1 MYNDTMI
8 GLGVI
13 LLFLAGAGLLNFYEK
28 RKGRR
33 LFLEKMM
40 ASWGKIPQR
49 EYSYEEL
56 DHISQFFRQR
66 EKEGFYID
74 DITWN
79 DLDMDRIYALIN
91 QSVSPVGDECLYD
104 LLRKPV
110 FREEELKQRER
121 LLEFFKIREKER
133 HRIQALLAGIR
144 KPGNVSVF
152 EAVNITKEVEIQGRG
167 FQITMCLAFF
177 LSLLFFM
184 LMPSPGI
191 FCFLG
196 ICILNIIT
204 YFMRKQDIDLY
215 LNSFRCVI
223 QLLEAQK
230 GLEKLKIPELEPY
243 RKESRKYRECLRTFQ
258 KGSFLVLDQSSTGGG
273 LEGLVMDYI
282 RMLTHIDLIKF
293 SAMMKAM
300 QKYQKEIQGLMKIF
314 GYLDSMISI
323 ASFRESLPYYS
334 LPELKEEKSAYLKVE
349 NLYHPL
355 LSHPVANSIE
365 AQKGILVTGSNA
377 SGKSTFLK
385 NIAVNTILSQTIYTA
400 TATACQA
407 PYFKVM
413 TSMALRDDLESG
425 ESYFIVEIRSLKRIL
440 DEAEKEGC
448 LLCIIDEV
456 LRGTNTIERI
466 GASSQ
471 ILADLRRDQVLPFA
485 ATHDIE
491 LSYILE
497 DLYEN
502 YHFEEEVKEHEVVFN
517 YLLKKGRVTTRNA
530 IRLLEMTGY
539 KESIVEGAK
548 RSVEAFEK
556 TGIWKKTPEG
566 LKNIVNKKEKKQE
579 YTKNR
584 QTVFLDG
591 KIVCCIIEDVR
602 RQSCL
607 IFLLFVLFLQSAV
620 LLETQRHMDQ
630 TL

>member
-1 MYNDTMI
+1 MYNDTVI

-33 LFLEKMM
+33 IFLGKMM

-56 DHISQFFRQR
+56 EHISQFFRQK

-91 QSVSPVGDECLYD
+91 QSISPVGDECLYD
-104 LLRKPV
+104 ILRKPV
-110 FREEELKQRER
+110 FREEELKERQR
-121 LLEFFKIREKER
+121 LLKFFKDNEKDR
-133 HRIQALLAGIR
+133 HRVQTLLAGIR
-144 KPGNVSVF
+144 KQGNVSVF
-152 EAVNITKEVEIQGRG
+152 EAVNVTKEVEIQGRG
-167 FQITMCLAFF
+167 VQIAMCAAFF

-184 LMPSPGI
+184 IMPSPGI

-204 YFMRKQDIDLY
+204 YFTRKQDIDLY

-223 QLLEAQK
+223 QLLEAEK
-230 GLEKLKIPELEPY
+230 KLEKIKIPELEFY
-243 RKESRKYRECLRTFQ
+243 GKKGKKYRELMRTFQ
-258 KGSFLVLDQSSTGGG
+258 KGSFLVLDQSSAGGG
-273 LEGLVMDYI
+273 MEGLLMDYI

-300 QKYQKEIQGLMKIF
+300 QTHQKEILGLMKIL
-314 GYLDSMISI
+314 GYLDAMISI
-323 ASFRESLPYYS
+323 ASFRESLPYFS
-334 LPELKEEKSAYLKVE
+334 LPELKAGNSAYLEVN

-355 LSHPVANSIE
+355 LSQPVANSIKTR
-365 AQKGILVTGSNA
+365 KGILVTGSNA

-385 NIAVNTILSQTIYTA
+385 NIAVNTILAQTIFTVTA
-400 TATACQA
+400 SCYHA

-413 TSMALRDDLESG
+413 TSMALRDDLKSG

-471 ILADLRRDQVLPFA
+471 ILADLKRDWVLPFA

-497 DLYEN
+497 NIYEN
-502 YHFEEEVKEHEVVFN
+502 YHFEEEVKEREVVFN

-539 KESIVEGAK
+539 KESLVKDAEKSVEG
-548 RSVEAFEK
+548 FEE
-556 TGIWKKTPEG
+556 TGIW
-566 LKNIVNKKEKKQE
+566 EK
-579 YTKNR
+579 
-584 QTVFLDG
+584 
-591 KIVCCIIEDVR
+591 
-602 RQSCL
+602 
-607 IFLLFVLFLQSAV
+607 LQK
-620 LLETQRHMDQ
+620 L
-630 TL
+630 

>member
-1 MYNDTMI
+1 MYNDTVI
-8 GLGVI
+8 GLVVI
-13 LLFLAGAGLLNFYEK
+13 LLFLAGAGVLNYYEK
-28 RKGRR
+28 GKRRK
-33 LFLEKMM
+33 LFLERMM

-49 EYSYEEL
+49 EYSYDEL
-56 DHISQFFRQR
+56 EHISQFFRKR

-79 DLDMDRIYALIN
+79 DLDMDRIFALIN
-91 QSVSPVGDECLYD
+91 QSISPIGDEYLYEI
-104 LLRKPV
+104 LRKPV
-110 FREEELKQRER
+110 FEEEELKERQR
-121 LLEFFKIREKER
+121 LLEFFSEKEMER
-133 HRIQALLAGIR
+133 HKVQALLAGIR
-144 KPGNVSVF
+144 KPGNVSVY
-152 EAVNITKEVEIQGRG
+152 EAVSVTKEVEIQGKG
-167 FQITMCLAFF
+167 FQIVMCGAFF
-177 LSLLFFM
+177 LSLLFFAA
-184 LMPSPGI
+184 MPSPGI

-215 LNSFRCVI
+215 LTSFRCVI

-230 GLEKLKIPELEPY
+230 NLEKLKIPELASYMEEGKRC
-243 RKESRKYRECLRTFQ
+243 RKELRTFQ
-258 KGSFLVLDQSSTGGG
+258 KGSFLVLEQSSTGGG
-273 LEGLVMDYI
+273 MEGLIMDYI

-293 SAMMKAM
+293 STMMKAM
-300 QKYQKEIQGLMKIF
+300 QEHQEEILGLMKIF
-314 GYLDSMISI
+314 GYLDAMISI
-323 ASFRESLPYYS
+323 ASFRVSLPYYS
-334 LPELKEEKSAYLKVE
+334 IPELEMAGKAYLKVE

-365 AQKGILVTGSNA
+365 AENGILVTGSNA

-385 NIAVNTILSQTIYTA
+385 NIAVNTILAQTIYTV
-400 TATACQA
+400 TASEYQA

-413 TSMALRDDLESG
+413 TSMALRDDLERG

-440 DEAEKEGC
+440 DETEKEGC

-466 GASSQ
+466 GASSR
-471 ILADLRRDQVLPFA
+471 ILAGLDREHVLPFA

-539 KESIVEGAK
+539 PENLSEEAK
-548 RSVEAFEK
+548 KAVADFEE
-556 TGIWKKTPEG
+556 TGIW
-566 LKNIVNKKEKKQE
+566 EKVQK
-579 YTKNR
+579 
-584 QTVFLDG
+584 F
-591 KIVCCIIEDVR
+591 
-602 RQSCL
+602 
-607 IFLLFVLFLQSAV
+607 
-620 LLETQRHMDQ
+620 
-630 TL
+630 

>member
-1 MYNDTMI
+1 MYNDTVI

-110 FREEELKQRER
+110 FREEELKERER
-121 LLEFFKIREKER
+121 LLEFFKIREKD
-133 HRIQALLAGIR
+133 
-144 KPGNVSVF
+144 
-152 EAVNITKEVEIQGRG
+152 
-167 FQITMCLAFF
+167 TMCLAFF

-230 GLEKLKIPELEPY
+230 GLEKLKIPELEHY
-243 RKESRKYRECLRTFQ
+243 REESRKYRECLRTFQ

-556 TGIWKKTPEG
+556 TGIW
-566 LKNIVNKKEKKQE
+566 EKPQK
-579 YTKNR
+579 
-584 QTVFLDG
+584 
-591 KIVCCIIEDVR
+591 
-602 RQSCL
+602 
-607 IFLLFVLFLQSAV
+607 A
-620 LLETQRHMDQ
+620 
-630 TL
+630 

>member
-1 MYNDTMI
+1 MYNDTVI

-13 LLFLAGAGLLNFYEK
+13 LLFLLGAGLLNFYENRK
-28 RKGRR
+28 RRKI
-33 LFLEKMM
+33 FLEKMI

-66 EKEGFYID
+66 KKEEFYID

-91 QSVSPVGDECLYD
+91 QNVSPAGDECLYEI
-104 LLRKPV
+104 LRKPV
-110 FREEELKQRER
+110 FREEELKERQR
-121 LLEFFKIREKER
+121 LLEFFADRKGER
-133 HRIQALLAGIR
+133 HRIQALLARIR
-144 KPGNVSVF
+144 KPGNVSIY
-152 EAVNITKEVEIQGRG
+152 EAVSVTKEVEIQGKG
-167 FQITMCLAFF
+167 LQIGMCAAFF
-177 LSLLFFM
+177 LSLLFFAV
-184 LMPSPGI
+184 MPSPGI

-196 ICILNIIT
+196 VCILNIIT
-204 YFMRKQDIDLY
+204 YFMQKQDIDLY
-215 LNSFRCVI
+215 QSSFRCVI

-230 GLEKLKIPELEPY
+230 ELEKIKIPELESY
-243 RKESRKYRECLRTFQ
+243 KAEGKKYRERLRTFQ
-258 KGSFLVLDQSSTGGG
+258 KGSFLVLEQSSTGGG

-300 QKYQKEIQGLMKIF
+300 QKYQEEILGLMKIF
-314 GYLDSMISI
+314 GYLDAMISI

-334 LPELKEEKSAYLKVE
+334 LPELDKGDRAYLQVE

-355 LSHPVANSIE
+355 LSHPVANSID
-365 AQKGILVTGSNA
+365 AGTGILITGSNA

-385 NIAVNTILSQTIYTA
+385 NIAVNTILAQTAYTV
-400 TATACQA
+400 TASVYRA

-440 DEAEKEGC
+440 DQAEKEGC

-471 ILADLRRDQVLPFA
+471 ILADVKREQVLPFA

-539 KESIVEGAK
+539 KESLVKGAK
-548 RSVEAFEK
+548 KSVEAFEE
-556 TGIWKKTPEG
+556 TGIWKKIRGT
-566 LKNIVNKKEKKQE
+566 
-579 YTKNR
+579 
-584 QTVFLDG
+584 G
-591 KIVCCIIEDVR
+591 K
-602 RQSCL
+602 
-607 IFLLFVLFLQSAV
+607 
-620 LLETQRHMDQ
+620 

>member
-1 MYNDTMI
+1 MYNDTVI

-33 LFLEKMM
+33 IFLGKMM

-56 DHISQFFRQR
+56 EHISQFFRQK

-91 QSVSPVGDECLYD
+91 QSISPVGDECLYD
-104 LLRKPV
+104 ILRKPV
-110 FREEELKQRER
+110 FREEELKERQR
-121 LLEFFKIREKER
+121 LLKFFKDNEKDR
-133 HRIQALLAGIR
+133 HRVQTLLAGIR
-144 KPGNVSVF
+144 KQGNVSVF
-152 EAVNITKEVEIQGRG
+152 EAVNVTKEVEIQGRG
-167 FQITMCLAFF
+167 VQIAMCAAFF

-184 LMPSPGI
+184 IMPSPGI

-204 YFMRKQDIDLY
+204 YFTRKQDIDLY

-223 QLLEAQK
+223 QLLEAEK
-230 GLEKLKIPELEPY
+230 KLEKIKIPELEFY
-243 RKESRKYRECLRTFQ
+243 GKKGKKYRELMRTFQ
-258 KGSFLVLDQSSTGGG
+258 KGSFLVLDQSSAGGG
-273 LEGLVMDYI
+273 MEGLLMDYI

-300 QKYQKEIQGLMKIF
+300 QTHQKEILGLMKIL
-314 GYLDSMISI
+314 GYLDAMISI
-323 ASFRESLPYYS
+323 ASFRESLPYFS
-334 LPELKEEKSAYLKVE
+334 LPELKAGNSAYLEVN

-355 LSHPVANSIE
+355 LSQPVANSIKTR
-365 AQKGILVTGSNA
+365 KGILVTGSNA

-385 NIAVNTILSQTIYTA
+385 NIAVNTILAQTIFTVTA
-400 TATACQA
+400 SCYHA

-471 ILADLRRDQVLPFA
+471 ILADLKRDWVLPFA

-497 DLYEN
+497 NIYEN
-502 YHFEEEVKEHEVVFN
+502 YHFEEEVKEREVVFN

-539 KESIVEGAK
+539 KESLVKDAEKSVEG
-548 RSVEAFEK
+548 FEE
-556 TGIWKKTPEG
+556 TGIW
-566 LKNIVNKKEKKQE
+566 EK
-579 YTKNR
+579 
-584 QTVFLDG
+584 
-591 KIVCCIIEDVR
+591 
-602 RQSCL
+602 
-607 IFLLFVLFLQSAV
+607 LQK
-620 LLETQRHMDQ
+620 L
-630 TL
+630 

>member
-1 MYNDTMI
+1 MYNDTVI

-13 LLFLAGAGLLNFYEK
+13 LLFLIGAGLLNFYEARK
-28 RKGRR
+28 RRK
-33 LFLEKMM
+33 LFLERMI

-56 DHISQFFRQR
+56 DHISQFFQQR

-91 QSVSPVGDECLYD
+91 QSVSPAGDECLYE

-110 FREEELKQRER
+110 FREEELKERQR
-121 LLEFFKIREKER
+121 LLEFFADKKEER

-144 KPGNVSVF
+144 KPGNVSVY
-152 EAVNITKEVEIQGRG
+152 EAVSVTKEVEIQGKG
-167 FQITMCLAFF
+167 LQIAMCAAFF
-177 LSLLFFM
+177 LSLLFFAV
-184 LMPSPGI
+184 MPSPGI

-196 ICILNIIT
+196 VCILNIIT
-204 YFMRKQDIDLY
+204 YFMQKQDIDLY

-230 GLEKLKIPELEPY
+230 ELEKLKIPELDPY
-243 RKESRKYRECLRTFQ
+243 REEGKKYRESLRTFQ
-258 KGSFLVLDQSSTGGG
+258 KGSFLVLEQSSTGGG

-300 QKYQKEIQGLMKIF
+300 QKYQGEILGLIKIF
-314 GYLDSMISI
+314 GYLDAMISI
-323 ASFRESLPYYS
+323 ASFRKSLPYFS
-334 LPELKEEKSAYLKVE
+334 IPQLGKEGRAFLKVE

-355 LSHPVANSIE
+355 LSDPVANSIE
-365 AQKGILVTGSNA
+365 AKKGVLVTGSNA

-385 NIAVNTILSQTIYTA
+385 NIAVNTILAQTIYTV
-400 TATACQA
+400 TASGYQA

-413 TSMALRDDLESG
+413 TSMALRDDLERG

-466 GASSQ
+466 GASSR
-471 ILADLRRDQVLPFA
+471 ILADLERDQVLPFA

-517 YLLKKGRVTTRNA
+517 YLLKRGRVTTRNA

-539 KESIVEGAK
+539 KRSLSEGARK
-548 RSVEAFEK
+548 AVKNFEE
-556 TGIWKKTPEG
+556 TGIWKKIRE
-566 LKNIVNKKEKKQE
+566 
-579 YTKNR
+579 
-584 QTVFLDG
+584 
-591 KIVCCIIEDVR
+591 
-602 RQSCL
+602 S
-607 IFLLFVLFLQSAV
+607 
-620 LLETQRHMDQ
+620 
-630 TL
+630 